1 MSVAAIIC
9 EYNPFHNGHK
19 YQIDSIKKELNP
31 DYIICLMSGDY
42 VERGEPAIFSKELR
56 TKWALENGVSAVIE
70 LPIPYATASAD
81 LFAFGAISFLN
92 KLNCVDYLVF
102 GSESGDIN
110 ELSECCD
117 KLETSGSINSFEIQ
131 KLMREGNTF
140 AKARALLFPSY
151 EKLLSTSN
159 NVLALEYLSSLKKT
173 NSTIKPYTIKR
184 EGQAYEDSVLL
195 ETSYLSASSIRN
207 ALKTGQ
213 TEKIAGHVPFDFSN
227 ISEKPVFA
235 DDMSGE
241 LLYSILTNIKKIDYY
256 LESGTDLAKRIENQ
270 LNEYKSFTQFI
281 EVLKSKNYTYSRL
294 SRTLLHIMLGI
305 EGSIAFYRENLND
318 ITHLKLLGF
327 RKDDSALLKL
337 ISEKAKIHVVSG
349 FSSVYDELNIATRE
363 MVDTENFAGRLRGRI
378 IGDAGHEFSKKIVI
392 V

>member
-1 MSVAAIIC
+1 MKVAAIIC

-42 VERGEPAIFSKELR
+42 VERGEPAIYSKELR
-56 TKWALENGVSAVIE
+56 TKWALENGASAVIE

-81 LFAFGAISFLN
+81 LFAFGAVSFLN

-117 KLETSGSINSFEIQ
+117 KLNVSGNINSFEIQ
-131 KLMREGNTF
+131 RLMREGNTF
-140 AKARALLFPSY
+140 AKARTLLFPSY

-184 EGQAYEDSVLL
+184 EGQAYDDSALL
-195 ETSYLSASSIRN
+195 ETAYLSASSIRN

-213 TEKIAGHVPFDFSN
+213 TEEIANHVPFDFSN

-241 LLYSILTNIKKIDYY
+241 LFYSLLTNKGKLDHF

-270 LNEYKSFTQFI
+270 LSEYKSFTQFI

-305 EGSIAFYRENLND
+305 EGSNAFYRENLDN

-327 RKDDSALLKL
+327 KKDAQPFLKL
-337 ISEKAKIHVVSG
+337 ISENAKIQVVSG
-349 FSSVYDELNIATRE
+349 FSSVYDELNTATRE
-363 MVDTENFAGRLRGRI
+363 MVDTEVFAGRLRGRVS
-378 IGDAGHEFSKKIVI
+378 GDTTHDFSKKIVI
-392 V
+392 I